1 MTLQNIH
8 RFFSSAIILACTA
21 VLAEGQTVE
30 KITPKGTRQ
39 VAITAS
45 AKGRSVLQWTF
56 DDRPDA
62 IWNSISETRTARRGK
77 VSFLA
82 PRHAGL
88 TPRYRILDN
97 QPVTP
102 GTSLFDPHQIRVL
115 KLEITGKDMKKMLE
129 NLPVISDGG
138 DDGGGVVGPGDDG
151 GVVIGK
157 PGEIIGNGDNP
168 APPPPPGGEIVDP
181 GDPGDFPG
189 DPQQLAEPVYEYVPA
204 LASFGGGG
212 KARLGIRIKGNA
224 SLISAVIDKRSN
236 YPFKIDM
243 NYYKSGQN
251 LDGIKK
257 FNLHPVVSN
266 KATASLPGEPPAV
279 YPGAFGLEEFLSYGA
294 FRAFGVPASR
304 TGWMD
309 VYLNG
314 KYLGLYT
321 VLENTDSAFM
331 ERNFGSPGGSTYKPE
346 GEYLEWKGAK
356 YDKYPFLNWKGG
368 GDGTHQSIIH
378 LMDVINHKPVAR
390 FTKVIDVQSIF
401 NYTAG
406 NVALGNWDTYE
417 ALGHNYLL
425 HEGSPGRFYMLPW
438 DMNLSQA
445 KDPGSSLYGKVEQH
459 IDPPEGFELPVPAL
473 THRLYR
479 MPENDARYR
488 ATLKAFIEG
497 PGSRTTLNAR
507 IDDAV
512 ALLGSRLEESAIKV
526 LRDNIEIRIGKIKKL
541 LNTPAAR

>member
-1 MTLQNIH
+1 MTLNNIH
-8 RFFSSAIILACTA
+8 RFFSSAIVLACTA
-21 VLAEGQTVE
+21 ALAEGQTIE
-30 KITPKGTRQ
+30 KITSKGPRQ

-45 AKGRSVLQWTF
+45 AKGRAVLQWTF

-62 IWNSISETRTARRGK
+62 IWNSISDARTARRGR

-82 PRHAGL
+82 PRHTGL
-88 TPRYRILDN
+88 TPRYRVLDN
-97 QPVTP
+97 QPLPP
-102 GTSLFDPHQIRVL
+102 GSSLFDPHQIRVL
-115 KLEITGKDMKKMLE
+115 KLEITDADMKKMLE
-129 NLPVISDGG
+129 NLPTVSGG
-138 DDGGGVVGPGDDG
+138 EDGGGIVGPG
-151 GVVIGK
+151 
-157 PGEIIGNGDNP
+157 GEIIGNGEGP
-168 APPPPPGGEIVDP
+168 IEPRPPEAAGVDQ
-181 GDPGDFPG
+181 GDPEDFPG
-189 DPQQLAEPVYEYVPA
+189 NGQLTEPVYEYVPA
-204 LASFGGGG
+204 LASFDGGG
-212 KARLGIRIKGNA
+212 KGRLGIRIKGNA
-224 SLISAVIDKRSN
+224 SLISTIIDKRKN
-236 YPFKIDM
+236 YPFKIDV

-257 FNLHPVVSN
+257 FNLHPAVSK
-266 KATASLPGEPPAV
+266 KASSEIPGTPPTV
-279 YPGAFGLEEFLSYGA
+279 FPGNFGLEEYLSYGA

-331 ERNFGSPGGSTYKPE
+331 EKNFSSPGGSTYKPE

-356 YDKYPFLNWKGG
+356 YDKYPSLNWKGG

-378 LMDVINHKPVAR
+378 LIDVINHKPVAS
-390 FTKVIDVQSIF
+390 FPKVIDVQSIF

-417 ALGHNYLL
+417 ALGHNFLL
-425 HEGSPGRFYMLPW
+425 HEGSPGRFCMLPW
-438 DMNLSQA
+438 DLNLSQSD
-445 KDPGSSLYGKVEQH
+445 DPGSSLYGKTEPTF
-459 IDPPEGFELPVPAL
+459 DAPEGFELPTPAL

-479 MPENDARYR
+479 KPENDARYR

-497 PGSRTTLNAR
+497 PGSRATLNAR

-526 LRDNIEIRIGKIKKL
+526 LRDNIDIRIRKVKTL
-541 LNTPAAR
+541 LNTPAAP